1 MNHPVL
7 ASSGAALDRT
17 TGGAWSRPHPRRRGL
32 LAGWLAL
39 LATAGLA
46 AAAGPAPDSRSDVQR
61 RFQETRK
68 LARHR
73 ADALF
78 DVFRGLLTADERQA
92 MEFLYAYMPLAD
104 LADHDGDFYLAAVR
118 ASLRARRELPWG
130 PQIPDALF
138 RHFVLPL
145 RVNNETLDTF
155 RQDMYPELRDRVAG
169 LTLRQAVLEINHW
182 CHERVVY
189 QGTDARTSAP
199 LATIR
204 TAYGRCGEESVLAVA
219 ALRAVGIPA
228 RQCYTPRW
236 AHTDDNHAWVE
247 AWVDGAWHFLGAC
260 EPEPELDLAWFR
272 EPVRRAM
279 LVHTRVYGAY
289 AGPEPVLEH
298 PPLGP
303 VLNLTA
309 GYAPLREARVQVVD
323 AAGRPVAG
331 AEVSFRLYN
340 YAEFYPL
347 ATFTTGSDGRAALA
361 CGRGTVLVWA
371 RKNGRCG
378 WTAAPP
384 DLDGELTVSLADPL
398 AALVADLD
406 VQAPPAPPPQP
417 VPTAGQAENARRLK
431 ENDAR
436 RASYI
441 ATFMTEPAARAL
453 AAATGLEP
461 DALWRI
467 IAASRGNWR
476 AIEAFLRRCPA
487 EQRVWALPLLG
498 TLSDKDLRDAPA
510 DVLLAHL
517 AGALARPHPLMTTD
531 RELFVNAVLAPRID
545 TETLV
550 AWREPLRRAVPA
562 AVARKARQDPLALW
576 QWLRRRVAHREDRSP
591 YRLPVTPRGVLEL
604 RAADRWSCDICLVA
618 LARSLGIPARL
629 RPALRAPE
637 LHLNGRWQPA
647 VPPPPAEPAPAM
659 GRLSLQPAGAAGQ
672 ARYFTHFTLARLR
685 GGSPETLEYP
695 EGQPAAE
702 FGTAEL
708 PGGGYL
714 LVTGNRRHDG
724 SVLARL
730 AFFSLPA
737 GGAAEVPLVL
747 RQLAGPPRVL
757 GRLPREAALS
767 SLDGSPLP
775 LAPTPGDR
783 GFVMAWLAPGT
794 EPTRHVLAELA
805 ARRAAL
811 EAWGGRILLCLP
823 ADQAAPPGDEL
834 PANVVW
840 ARDPGEALLAA
851 VRTALG
857 AALPLRPV
865 VLVVTAAGDIVH
877 AAEGYAIGTAD
888 RILENMNAGNRA
900 GGE

>member
-1 MNHPVL
+1 MNHR
-7 ASSGAALDRT
+7 AMAASGATPDGTAADGT
-17 TGGAWSRPHPRRRGL
+17 RRQRRCGRGRAI

-39 LATAGLA
+39 IAAAGLA
-46 AAAGPAPDSRSDVQR
+46 AAAGAAPAERSDVQR
-61 RFQETRK
+61 RFKETRK

-73 ADALF
+73 ADTLF
-78 DVFRGLLTADERQA
+78 GVFRGTLTAEERDA
-92 MEFLYAYMPLAD
+92 LEFLYAYMPLAD

-118 ASLRARRELPWG
+118 TSLQARREMPWG

-145 RVNNETLDTF
+145 RVNNEALDTF

-169 LTLRQAVLEINHW
+169 LSLRQAVLEINHW
-182 CHERVVY
+182 CHERVIY

-219 ALRAVGIPA
+219 ALRTAGIPA

-247 AWVDGAWHFLGAC
+247 VWVDGGWHYLGAC

-279 LVHTRVYGAY
+279 LVHARVYGAY
-289 AGPEPVLEH
+289 VGPEPVLEQ

-309 GYAPLREARVQVVD
+309 HYAPLREVRARVVD
-323 AAGRPVAG
+323 ADGRPVAG

-347 ATFTTGSDGRAALA
+347 ATFTTGPDGRAALA
-361 CGRGTVLVWA
+361 CGRGSVLVWA
-371 RKNGRCG
+371 RRDGRFG
-378 WTAAPP
+378 W
-384 DLDGELTVSLADPL
+384 V
-398 AALVADLD
+398 
-406 VQAPPAPPPQP
+406 PAPPGQDGEITVRLDAPP
-417 VPTAGQAENARRLK
+417 VAASVAELDLAVPPMPPPLPAPTAGQTENARRLT

-436 RASYI
+436 RAGYI

-453 AAATGLEP
+453 AAATGQDP
-461 DALWRI
+461 DAVWRI

-476 AIEAFLRRCPA
+476 AIDSFLRRCPA
-487 EQRVWALPLLG
+487 EQRAWALPLLG

-517 AGALARPHPLMTTD
+517 AGALARPHPLMTAD

-591 YRLPVTPRGVLEL
+591 YRLPLTPRGVLDL
-604 RAADRWSCDICLVA
+604 RAADRWSGDICLVA

-629 RPALRAPE
+629 HPALRTPE
-637 LHLNGRWQPA
+637 LHLGGSWQPA

-659 GRLSLQPAGAAGQ
+659 GRLALQPAGAASQ

-685 GGSPETLEYP
+685 GGLPETLEYP
-695 EGQPAAE
+695 EGQPASE

-708 PGGGYL
+708 PGGDYL

-730 AFFSLPA
+730 AFFPLPA

-747 RQLAGPPRVL
+747 RQLAGPYRVL
-757 GRLPREAALS
+757 GRLPGEAALS
-767 SLDGSPLP
+767 GLDGSPLP
-775 LAPTPGDR
+775 LASTPGDR
-783 GFVMAWLAPGT
+783 GFVVAWLAPGT

-823 ADQAAPPGDEL
+823 AEQAAPPGDDL

-840 ARDPGEALLAA
+840 VRDPSETLLAA

-857 AALPLRPV
+857 ATLPLRPV
-865 VLVVTAAGDIVH
+865 VLVVTAGGDIVH
-877 AAEGYAIGTAD
+877 ASEGYTIGTAD
-888 RILENMNAGNRA
+888 RILEV
-900 GGE
+900 GESVSR